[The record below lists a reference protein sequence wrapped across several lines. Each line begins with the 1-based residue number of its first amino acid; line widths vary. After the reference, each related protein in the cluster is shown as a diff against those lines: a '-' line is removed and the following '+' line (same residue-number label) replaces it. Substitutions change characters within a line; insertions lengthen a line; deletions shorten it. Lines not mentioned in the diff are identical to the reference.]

1 MWHTYPEYVT
11 DVMADLLDR
20 IHVLYVFC
28 EFYLIV
34 EHLCLVVWQV
44 QSGWHSET
52 CLCQAHNFGR
62 LHYLLGCIVI
72 FI

>member
-11 DVMADLLDR
+11 DVMAALLDI
-20 IHVLYVFC
+20 IHVLYLFC

-52 CLCQAHNFGR
+52 CLCQAHNIGM
-62 LHYLLGCIVI
+62 LYYLLGCIVI
-72 FI
+72 CI